1 MKRTLIFL
9 ALAAASAL
17 PATALDFPQSGF
29 QIGALEAPKGNV
41 PTSPLVMCLPA
52 SDGFAP
58 NVNVTMQPFV
68 GTMEDYITLSKQEF
82 DQVKWTVVAE
92 NKDGD
97 RMWKVEYTDPNPS
110 NPLHFYAKAVST
122 GKYVYLVTAT
132 AKEAQWKTVG
142 EKLKACG

>member
-1 MKRTLIFL
+1 MV
-9 ALAAASAL
+9 AVVGSAL
-17 PATALDFPQSGF
+17 ALDFPQSGF
-29 QIGALEAPKGNV
+29 QIDALEAPKGNV

-132 AKEAQWKTVG
+132 AKETQWKAVG
-142 EKLKACG
+142 DQLKACVDSFKVK